1 MQSKKPFLFLLSFF
15 LLAGLFLSCS
25 STEGQGGNVTE
36 PSATAP
42 TIVEG
47 FMCTEIYED
56 NPVGIDNDFFVD
68 DVVYI
73 WLSWKNVAGAH
84 DVKIVWVDPNEKL
97 FETANSFTSRDGT
110 MTTYYWLDTTN
121 SAPVGRWLA
130 EVYIDGIFMRSYA
143 FWLNSVS

>member
-1 MQSKKPFLFLLSFF
+1 MRAEKLFLPLLSLFLL
-15 LLAGLFLSCS
+15 AALFLSCS
-25 STEGQGGNVTE
+25 STEGQGGNTTE
-36 PSATAP
+36 PSAGAP
-42 TIVEG
+42 SIVEG
-47 FMCTEIYED
+47 FMCAEIYED

-73 WLSWKNVAGAH
+73 WLSWQNVAGEH

-97 FETANSFTSRDGT
+97 IETTSSFVSRDGA

-130 EVYIDGIFMRSYA
+130 EVYIDGIFVRSYA

>member
-25 STEGQGGNVTE
+25 STEGQGGNTTE
-36 PSATAP
+36 PSASAP
-42 TIVEG
+42 TVVEG
-47 FMCTEIYED
+47 FMCTEIYEN

-84 DVKIVWVDPNEKL
+84 NVKIVWVDPNEKL
-97 FETANSFTSRDGT
+97 YETANSFTSRDGA
-110 MTTYYWLDTTN
+110 MTTYYWLDTTS